1 MAVKIAYCIWT
12 QAGVELFKKETYD
25 KYQMRKNNPIL
36 YILENERVFYELFY
50 EDSLRIDNLKVPY
63 AN

>member
-12 QAGVELFKKETYD
+12 QAGVELFKKEIYD

-36 YILENERVFYELFY
+36 YILENERDFL
-50 EDSLRIDNLKVPY
+50 
-63 AN
+63 

>member
-36 YILENERVFYELFY
+36 YILENERDFL
-50 EDSLRIDNLKVPY
+50 
-63 AN
+63 